1 MEQSVTL
8 TTDGQPAA
16 TVAFSSR
23 DAIRRHQ
30 LEALRRLIRE
40 VATGNCF
47 YAPIVRQ
54 AGLSESVADLDEF
67 VARMPFTQKR
77 MLAEDQRRNP
87 PFGTNLTYPLAAY
100 CRLNQ
105 TSATTHGSPLRWLDT
120 PESWQWMLDNWK
132 QVYWAA
138 GVSSSDR
145 LYFAFSFG
153 PFLGFWTAFEAGSQ
167 IGCLTIPG
175 GGLSSLARLEA
186 MRDTGATVLLCT
198 PTYAMRLAE
207 VAAGENL
214 DLSTLSVRKILVA
227 GEPGGSVPAVREY
240 IERSWSRAAIFD
252 HHGMTEV
259 GPVSYQ
265 CPEEPG
271 TLVVMESSYLAEVVD
286 PANGRPVQRGAIGEL
301 VLTTLGRIGS
311 PLLRYRTGDLVR
323 EDVGMAARHG
333 RQEMSLKG
341 GILGRTDDMVLIR
354 GVNVYPAALDE
365 VLRSFTE
372 VAEYRVELQTAQGH
386 DRNPHPRGTDRG
398 WLGWPGPC
406 AADPG
411 QAEIAL
417 QPPHA
422 GHRLPA
428 RHAPPFRDESPA
440 MGAGGHGGEVR
451 KRSAGKSIRVAS
463 SPFAPRK
470 WRCFRGA
477 KGDSCFCADPKP
489 TPLRRW
495 LRCTGRSPIQRHPR
509 PATPPLRQ
517 CLPPRQGG
525 RGRCGLKLA
534 GQRPDLVV
542 RAR

>member
-1 MEQSVTL
+1 MQQTVTL
-8 TTDGQPAA
+8 TADGQPAV
-16 TVAFSSR
+16 TVGFPSR

-40 VATGNCF
+40 VATGNRF
-47 YAPIVRQ
+47 YAPILRQ
-54 AGLSESVADLDEF
+54 AGVSESVADLDDF

-105 TSATTHGSPLRWLDT
+105 TSATTHGAPLRWLDT

-132 QVYWAA
+132 QVYRAA

-214 DLSTLSVRKILVA
+214 DLSTLSIRKILVA
-227 GEPGGSVPAVREY
+227 GEPGGSVPAVREH
-240 IERSWSRAAIFD
+240 IERRWSRAAIFD

-286 PANGRPVQRGAIGEL
+286 SATGRPVRRGAIGEL
-301 VLTTLGRIGS
+301 VLTTLGRVGS

-333 RQEMSLKG
+333 RHEMSLKG

-365 VLRSFTE
+365 VLRSFAE
-372 VAEYRVELQTAQGH
+372 VAEYRVELQTRRAM
-386 DRNPHPRGTDRG
+386 T
-398 WLGWPGPC
+398 
-406 AADPG
+406 
-411 QAEIAL
+411 EI
-417 QPPHA
+417 H
-422 GHRLPA
+422 
-428 RHAPPFRDESPA
+428 
-440 MGAGGHGGEVR
+440 
-451 KRSAGKSIRVAS
+451 IRVEPTATGLDGPALARQIQAKVRS
-463 SPFAPRK
+463 LFNLRMRVTVCPPGTLPRFEMK
-470 WRCFRGA
+470 A
-477 KGDSCFCADPKP
+477 Q
-489 TPLRRW
+489 RW
-495 LRCTGRSPIQRHPR
+495 
-509 PATPPLRQ
+509 
-517 CLPPRQGG
+517 
-525 RGRCGLKLA
+525 
-534 GQRPDLVV
+534 V
-542 RAR
+542 REAVAEN